1 MQNEK
6 TKMTNAVKLWQQRR
20 WWERTADNLDFKVSA
35 KRSFSNRLSQSNGE
49 SVELHTV
56 LCILC

>member
-1 MQNEK
+1 MCIYNIYIYYF
-6 TKMTNAVKLWQQRR
+6 
-20 WWERTADNLDFKVSA
+20 DFKVSA

-56 LCILC
+56 LCTLC